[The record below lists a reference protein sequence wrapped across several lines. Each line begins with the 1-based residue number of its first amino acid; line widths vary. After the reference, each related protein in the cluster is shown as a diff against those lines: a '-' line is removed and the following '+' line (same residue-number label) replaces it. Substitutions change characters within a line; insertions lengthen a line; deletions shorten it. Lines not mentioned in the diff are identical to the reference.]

1 MSMWHIALYTI
12 LGAVSL
18 IGVMV
23 YVDSKRG
30 GR

>member
-1 MSMWHIALYTI
+1 MWHIALYTI

-23 YVDSKRG
+23 YVDSKHNDR
-30 GR
+30 